1 MISPKEIKS
10 QRHSESGRMERAFIY
25 ELVLELVRGV
35 KLAVVKFDLGFLGK
49 LAEFFQ
55 FLFKLTLIR
64 AKLLLDDLLL
74 IEIEPNP
81 SCYLIERFLVIA
93 LLPLKMEVEL
103 SLGRILK

>member
-55 FLFKLTLIR
+55 FLF
-64 AKLLLDDLLL
+64 A
-74 IEIEPNP
+74 EEQ
-81 SCYLIERFLVIA
+81 
-93 LLPLKMEVEL
+93 PLATFRSFGEL
-103 SLGRILK
+103 SFELSG